1 MRKALIRENPGY
13 VRTVL
18 CPNIIGQTGET
29 YLRANSNSLTGAMTG
44 KYRTDIIN
52 GNASVGSIYNIG
64 IDASK
69 SNSLYGSSSKVQ
81 IEALQILII
90 IKV

>member
-1 MRKALIRENPGY
+1 
-13 VRTVL
+13 
-18 CPNIIGQTGET
+18 
-29 YLRANSNSLTGAMTG
+29 MTG
-44 KYRTDIIN
+44 TYRTDIIN

-90 IKV
+90 IKI

>member
-1 MRKALIRENPGY
+1 MFFIFVVIIFYLN
-13 VRTVL
+13 
-18 CPNIIGQTGET
+18 PNIIGQTGET
-29 YLRANSNSLTGAMTG
+29 YLRANSNSLTGVMTG

-52 GNASVGSIYNIG
+52 GNAIVGSIYNIG